1 MLADHN
7 STVSRPAESAE
18 IAQNRRAVR
27 LNARDANAH
36 ALLGIALLRER
47 QLDEG
52 VAVLRRAIELNG
64 KIKGIHAILAAAL
77 FELADY
83 AAAAGYYAHA
93 LRFQDSA
100 DLHLGLADSL
110 LRMGRPAEAE
120 ASARRAAEHEP
131 ASVLPH
137 LSLAAALHAQG
148 RVSDSS
154 DVLRRVLELDPDQH
168 DVRFDLGQL
177 LFGQQQYEEARACL
191 AEVVARVP
199 GHFQA
204 RRSLGLCLRALRRP
218 DDAVAV
224 FEQAIAVAPDDVT
237 LLAELGASYQ
247 LLGRLPEAA
256 AVLGRALALAPDDV
270 MALRAMTHTRF
281 TLGEWQEALALT
293 RRLMEVHPSPEFHSM
308 LLFVLS
314 HCCQDPDE
322 LTREHVAFGERWEAP
337 LRALRQPHANDR
349 DPQRVLR
356 IGLVSADLYHHALA
370 RFLMPVLEAMKAS
383 TQVRFYIYYNNTVQD
398 DVTAVLRAGAA
409 AWREIAH
416 LDDAAAEQ
424 LIRADAI
431 DILID
436 LNGHSASNRLPL
448 FARKPAPVQATWM
461 GYAGTTGL
469 ESIDYILCDR
479 FMVPGTRY
487 DSQFTERI
495 VKLPLGAPFQ
505 PQPVAPPVNELP
517 ALKNGYLTFGSFHRA
532 SKLGRDVVAQWA
544 LLLHAIPDAKM
555 LLGGLQPGI
564 DDVLVDWFAL
574 EGIGPERLLLRQRSR
589 MYDYL
594 AQHHEVDI
602 CLSPFPY
609 SGGTTIGHALWM
621 GVPTLATIGPTNP
634 SAAAAVFMVHLGLD
648 TFITDSVDTYVKLG
662 VFLSQNVSALATMRV
677 TMRERFLKSILG
689 YPGITGAAVELALR
703 RMWQRWCEG
712 QEPAPFAVTMA
723 ELAEHGAQPDAS

>member
-1 MLADHN
+1 MPAEHN
-7 STVSRPAESAE
+7 STAPRLADSAE
-18 IAQNRRAVR
+18 IAQHRHAVR
-27 LNARDANAH
+27 LNARDASAH

-47 QLDEG
+47 RIEEG
-52 VAVLRRAIELNG
+52 VAALRRAIALNG
-64 KIKGIHAILAAAL
+64 KIRGIHAILAAAL
-77 FELADY
+77 FDMADY
-83 AAAAGYYAHA
+83 PGAADCYRQA

-100 DLHLGLADSL
+100 DLHLGLSDAL
-110 LRMGRPAEAE
+110 LRMGQPVEAE
-120 ASARRAAEHEP
+120 ASARRAVEGEP
-131 ASVLPH
+131 AAVSAH

-148 RVSDSS
+148 RMADGC
-154 DVLRRVLELDPDQH
+154 DALRRVLELDPNQH
-168 DVRFDLGQL
+168 DARYDLGQL
-177 LFGQQQYEEARACL
+177 LFNQQKYEEAQACL
-191 AEVVARVP
+191 AQVVAHVP
-199 GHFQA
+199 GHMEA
-204 RRSLGLCLRALRRP
+204 RRRLGLCLRALSRA
-218 DDAVAV
+218 DDAAAV
-224 FEQAIAVAPDDVT
+224 FELALAATPDDVS
-237 LLAELGASYQ
+237 LMAELGASYQ
-247 LLGRLPEAA
+247 LLGRLPEAT
-256 AVLGRALALAPDDV
+256 AVLERALALEPDNT

-281 TLGEWQEALALT
+281 TLGEWQGALATT
-293 RRLMEVHPSPEFHSM
+293 RHLMKVHPTPEFHSM

-322 LTREHVAFGERWEAP
+322 LTREHFAFGERWEAP
-337 LRALRQPHANDR
+337 LRAGRQPHANDR
-349 DPQRVLR
+349 DPERVLR

-370 RFLMPVLEAMKAS
+370 RFLMPVLEVMKAS
-383 TQVRFYIYYNNTVQD
+383 TQVQFYVYYNNTVQD
-398 DVTAVLRAGAA
+398 DVTKVLRAGAA

-469 ESIDYILCDR
+469 EAIDYILCDR

-505 PQPVAPPVNELP
+505 PQPVAPPINDLP
-517 ALKNGYLTFGSFHRA
+517 ALRNGYLTFGSFHRA
-532 SKLGRDVVAQWA
+532 SKLGRDVIAQWA
-544 LLLHAIPDAKM
+544 QLLHAIPDAKM
-555 LLGGLQPGI
+555 LLGGLQSGI

-574 EGIGPERLLLRQRSR
+574 EGIGPERLLLRPRSK

-594 AQHHEVDI
+594 QQHHEVDI

-662 VFLSQNVSALATMRV
+662 VFLSQNVPALAAMRGTMRQ
-677 TMRERFLKSILG
+677 RFMKSILG

-703 RMWQRWCEG
+703 RMWQRWCAG
-712 QEPAPFAVTMA
+712 QETAPLAVTMA
-723 ELAEHGAQPDAS
+723 ELAEQGAQQAE